1 MTGPLG
7 YFFCLRV
14 EYSNSNLKEHMSK
27 TIQCSYWINISVFSH
42 VAGLPTLKAKWLDT
56 ITVKRWEILINNDVS
71 LSSATNEETPYEQL
85 HYYLASRGPSIFLFP
100 TYLGRSKGLCSQ
112 GTTLPIFNWNIDVY
126 ISVISVNNDA
136 IYVCIKPH
144 VRLKMSHIFSIINF
158 VELLFEK
165 FPLCIA
171 SETFEYSQ
179 ARKLS
184 FSDEIKK
191 KSLGFLHNQ
200 SLTVCRNPYS
210 ILFRFFCFRL
220 ICKTIAELDKTQ
232 TRKHVKVI

>member
-1 MTGPLG
+1 MGNTDKQWCVIVFCDQWGNTLRAATLLPCEQRPFDLPLPNLSRKIEGPLLAG
-7 YFFCLRV
+7 Y
-14 EYSNSNLKEHMSK
+14 YI
-27 TIQCSYWINISVFSH
+27 TYIQ
-42 VAGLPTLKAKWLDT
+42 
-56 ITVKRWEILINNDVS
+56 
-71 LSSATNEETPYEQL
+71 
-85 HYYLASRGPSIFLFP
+85 
-100 TYLGRSKGLCSQ
+100 
-112 GTTLPIFNWNIDVY
+112 WNIDVY

-220 ICKTIAELDKTQ
+220 ICKTIAALDKTQ